1 MKIKSFALF
10 VAVLAVHL
18 IAGGVTWVVT
28 RKPADGERAAG
39 EAQKIEQQ
47 VNNNNQNLDS
57 EPTNS
62 NNSTSNENSS
72 SSPLEPPVIRTKT
85 YKVKSGDRLSVIAG
99 RHGVSVKKLM
109 TVNKIKDQNKIYIG
123 QKLTIPLD

>member
-39 EAQKIEQQ
+39 EAQQIEQQ
-47 VNNNNQNLDS
+47 VDNNVESSDSTPVNNKTSRPVNNTSS
-57 EPTNS
+57 EV
-62 NNSTSNENSS
+62 EV
-72 SSPLEPPVIRTKT
+72 PVTRTKT
-85 YKVKSGDRLSVIAG
+85 YEVKSGDRLSVIAG

-109 TVNKIKDQNKIYIG
+109 SVNKIKDQNKIYIG

>member
-28 RKPADGERAAG
+28 RKPADVERAAG
-39 EAQKIEQQ
+39 EAQQVEQQ
-47 VNNNNQNLDS
+47 VDQNIESSGSAPLNNNT
-57 EPTNS
+57 PRTV
-62 NNSTSNENSS
+62 NNT
-72 SSPLEPPVIRTKT
+72 SSPTEVPVSRTKT
-85 YKVKSGDRLSVIAG
+85 YEVKSGDRLSVIAG

-109 TVNKIKDQNKIYIG
+109 SVNKIKDQNKIYIG

>member
-28 RKPADGERAAG
+28 RKPADVERAAG
-39 EAQKIEQQ
+39 EAQQVEQQ
-47 VNNNNQNLDS
+47 VDKTEES
-57 EPTNS
+57 SNS
-62 NNSTSNENSS
+62 APSNVISS
-72 SSPLEPPVIRTKT
+72 STTNNLSSPVEVPVTRTKT
-85 YKVKSGDRLSVIAG
+85 YEVKSGDRLSVIAG

-109 TVNKIKDQNKIYIG
+109 DVNKIKDQNKIYIG

>member
-18 IAGGVTWVVT
+18 IVGGVTWVVT
-28 RKPADGERAAG
+28 RQAGEHAAG
-39 EAQKIEQQ
+39 EAQDVEQVQEQEAESGSNDVPKTVKQ
-47 VNNNNQNLDS
+47 VTKPKPIVPS
-57 EPTNS
+57 S
-62 NNSTSNENSS
+62 NTKS
-72 SSPLEPPVIRTKT
+72 KT
-85 YKVKSGDRLSVIAG
+85 YTVKSGDRLSVIAG

-109 TVNKIKDQNKIYIG
+109 ETNKIKDQNRIFIG

>member
-18 IAGGVTWVVT
+18 IAGGVTWVAT
-28 RKPADGERAAG
+28 RKAADGERAAG
-39 EAQKIEQQ
+39 EAQQLEQQ
-47 VNNNNQNLDS
+47 VNKNIESNDSNSENVNTNRVVNN
-57 EPTNS
+57 P
-62 NNSTSNENSS
+62 SS
-72 SSPLEPPVIRTKT
+72 QVDVPVTRTKT
-85 YKVKSGDRLSVIAG
+85 YEVKSGDRLSVIAG

-109 TVNKIKDQNKIYIG
+109 SVNKIKDQNKIYIG